1 VAGSETTATLLT
13 GPTYLLCKNPEKL
26 KKVQQEVRTSY
37 KQDSEITQKSVNE
50 LSYMI
55 VVLSESMHVYRLTS
69 FGVPRL
75 IANKDGQSIAG
86 CWVPQKVLF
95 AIPGHFHIC

>member
-1 VAGSETTATLLT
+1 VQE
-13 GPTYLLCKNPEKL
+13 PREI

-55 VVLSESMHVYRLTS
+55 AVLSESMHVYRPTS
-69 FGVPRL
+69 FGLPRL
-75 IANKDGQSIAG
+75 IANKDGQSVAG
-86 CWVPQKVLF
+86 YWVPQNVRVTVD
-95 AIPGHFHIC
+95 AV